1 MTATQQPVMT
11 LEETKEGLNVWMC
24 HVAASSS
31 PVDQQMLDDVRLFQ
45 SALHHLE
52 AGKQACKCDAW
63 VEAFQADSTIWSCE
77 EGLKIGYGNPAIRFC
92 PWCGGTVSPQPS
104 QQEGQ

>member
-1 MTATQQPVMT
+1 MTPTQQPVMT
-11 LEETKEGLNVWMC
+11 LEETKEFVRFLRAESVVFRGRKHERSRV
-24 HVAASSS
+24 
-31 PVDQQMLDDVRLFQ
+31 LDAV
-45 SALHHLE
+45 LHHLE
-52 AGKQACKCDAW
+52 AGKLACQCEAW
-63 VEAFQADSTIWSCE
+63 EEAFQADNTIWSCE